1 MDIFYQIGILI
12 ILATVGAYFIR
23 LLKQPLIPAYI
34 LSGVI
39 IGPILG
45 LITSHEVIT
54 TMSEIGIAFLLF
66 IVGLELNFKKLR
78 DIGAVASVGGLIQI
92 ILLFALGF
100 VISSSLGF
108 ANMESIYIGLVIAF
122 SSTMIVIKLLLDKK
136 SLNTLHG
143 KIIIGILLMQD
154 VVAILAMS
162 LLASVDSFS
171 ILVLLFSALKAAG
184 IILVAVLL
192 GKYIFPYLFK
202 FAAKSMELL
211 FLLSLS
217 VCFLFSLLFASVG
230 FSIAI
235 GAFIAGVSLANL
247 EYNVEII
254 SRVRSLRDFFATLFF
269 VSLGMN
275 LLLDT
280 LPKIILPAIVLTLVV
295 ILIKP
300 FVTLFICSFFGYT
313 KRTSFLT
320 SISLAQIS
328 EFSLIIVAQGML
340 LGHLSK
346 EIFSLTIVLAVI
358 TIISTSYLIKYDD
371 IIYNWLSKYLNV
383 FDLMSTGEKL
393 QYTPEEIEYNVILV
407 GYDRIGYNVLR
418 SLTHMKKSLLVI
430 DFNPDIIK
438 DLVKRKIPCIYGD
451 IGDSELIERMNLK
464 KVNMIVSTVPRVMEN
479 KLIIKKTKQVNHKA
493 IIFVTAN
500 DVEEALEL
508 YRTGAD
514 YVILPHFLGGER
526 VSTILQSTAD
536 DLKQIIKNKYDHME
550 ELKKRIE
557 LGHKHPP
564 KNGS

>member
-1 MDIFYQIGILI
+1 MNIFYQIGILI
-12 ILATVGAYFIR
+12 IIATVGAYLIR

-108 ANMESIYIGLVIAF
+108 ANMESIYIGLVVAF

-143 KIIIGILLMQD
+143 KIIIGILLVQD
-154 VVAILAMS
+154 VAAILAMS
-162 LLASVDSFS
+162 LLSSVDGFS
-171 ILVLLFSALKAAG
+171 ILVLLFSALKAGG
-184 IILVAVLL
+184 IILFAVLA

-217 VCFLFSLLFASVG
+217 VCFGFSLLFASVG

-247 EYNVEII
+247 QYNVEII

-295 ILIKP
+295 IFIKP

-346 EIFSLTIVLAVI
+346 EIFSLSIVLAVI
-358 TIISTSYLIKYDD
+358 TIISTSYMIKFDD
-371 IIYNWLSKYLNV
+371 
-383 FDLMSTGEKL
+383 
-393 QYTPEEIEYNVILV
+393 
-407 GYDRIGYNVLR
+407 
-418 SLTHMKKSLLVI
+418 
-430 DFNPDIIK
+430 
-438 DLVKRKIPCIYGD
+438 
-451 IGDSELIERMNLK
+451 
-464 KVNMIVSTVPRVMEN
+464 
-479 KLIIKKTKQVNHKA
+479 
-493 IIFVTAN
+493 
-500 DVEEALEL
+500 
-508 YRTGAD
+508 
-514 YVILPHFLGGER
+514 
-526 VSTILQSTAD
+526 
-536 DLKQIIKNKYDHME
+536 
-550 ELKKRIE
+550 
-557 LGHKHPP
+557 
-564 KNGS
+564 